1 MAIPHIGHGRVIK
14 YGGNDAANSRDI
26 SMMPGDFKKMGDQ
39 NKDMSPVKFIS
50 GAGSKQGAAKMMQQ
64 SYEAPIRF
72 NSGLRKASANGEL
85 DDNLKFKAAV
95 DGAAKFLSGAG
106 SKQGAAKMMQQS
118 YGAPAPGP
126 AKNKPCPPG
135 ENCDEEGFR
144 YITQS
149 RLDSNAL
156 DSNASGATSANA
168 LGGALNE
175 VVVTGNK
182 NNTSPSTEKK
192 GKTAVGEVLQSVG
205 NTISSLF
212 KPKVGFKV
220 TKFGKNKNKRQ
231 RTGV

>member
-26 SMMPGDFKKMGDQ
+26 SMMPGDFKEMGDQ
-39 NKDMSPVKFIS
+39 NKNMSPVKFI
-50 GAGSKQGAAKMMQQ
+50 
-64 SYEAPIRF
+64 
-72 NSGLRKASANGEL
+72 
-85 DDNLKFKAAV
+85 
-95 DGAAKFLSGAG
+95 SGAG

-149 RLDSNAL
+149 RLDSNE
-156 DSNASGATSANA
+156 SGATSANA

-182 NNTSPSTEKK
+182 NNNPPPKEKK

>member
-39 NKDMSPVKFIS
+39 NKDMSPVKFI
-50 GAGSKQGAAKMMQQ
+50 
-64 SYEAPIRF
+64 
-72 NSGLRKASANGEL
+72 
-85 DDNLKFKAAV
+85 
-95 DGAAKFLSGAG
+95 SGAG

-182 NNTSPSTEKK
+182 NNTSPPTQKK
-192 GKTAVGEVLQSVG
+192 GKQLLVRSCKVLEIQYQVYLNLNLDLRQQNLG
-205 NTISSLF
+205 KIKIKDKELAFNKLNLI
-212 KPKVGFKV
+212 KPLKIYH
-220 TKFGKNKNKRQ
+220 
-231 RTGV
+231 

>member
-39 NKDMSPVKFIS
+39 NKDMSPVKFI
-50 GAGSKQGAAKMMQQ
+50 
-64 SYEAPIRF
+64 
-72 NSGLRKASANGEL
+72 
-85 DDNLKFKAAV
+85 
-95 DGAAKFLSGAG
+95 SGAG

-168 LGGALNE
+168 LGGTLNE
-175 VVVTGNK
+175 VVITGNK

-192 GKTAVGEVLQSVG
+192 GKTAVGGILQSVG

-212 KPKVGFKV
+212 KPKFGFKA

>member
-26 SMMPGDFKKMGDQ
+26 SMMPGDFKEMGDQ
-39 NKDMSPVKFIS
+39 NKNMSPVKFI
-50 GAGSKQGAAKMMQQ
+50 
-64 SYEAPIRF
+64 
-72 NSGLRKASANGEL
+72 
-85 DDNLKFKAAV
+85 
-95 DGAAKFLSGAG
+95 SGAG

-168 LGGALNE
+168 LGGTLNE
-175 VVVTGNK
+175 VVITGNK
-182 NNTSPSTEKK
+182 NNTSPPTQKK

>member
-39 NKDMSPVKFIS
+39 NKDMSP
-50 GAGSKQGAAKMMQQ
+50 AQM
-64 SYEAPIRF
+64 YNEAPIRF
-72 NSGLRKASANGEL
+72 NSGLREASANGEL